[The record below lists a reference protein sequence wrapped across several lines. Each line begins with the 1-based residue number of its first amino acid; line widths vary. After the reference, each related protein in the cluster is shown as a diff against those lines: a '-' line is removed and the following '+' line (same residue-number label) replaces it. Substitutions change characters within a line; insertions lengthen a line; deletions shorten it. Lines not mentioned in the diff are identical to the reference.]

1 MSKAPSRMVL
11 FSRALFGA
19 GAIFLSLQS
28 GAQGFPNRPI
38 KLIVPYPAGGSVDVL
53 GRAVGERLQAVL
65 GQPVVPENRTGAT
78 GTIAHQAI
86 AKAPADGYTI
96 GISGTS
102 PLVLAPHQ
110 YRNLP
115 YDPLKD
121 FAYLSCAGTT
131 PFVLDVHP
139 GVPARNIAEL
149 VAYAK
154 ANPGKLNFGS
164 AGIGNSAHLSAELFM
179 RAAGI
184 SMVHVPY
191 KGNSLAMT
199 DLIAGQIQV
208 LFDPVQTSLPQIRGG
223 KVRPLAVTSK
233 SRFSHLPEVPTV
245 AESGYPTYEFTVW
258 YAFLAPAGTPAPVVA
273 RLNSEINR
281 ILRDTVMK
289 ERFAA
294 QGADLT
300 ESTPEDCAAY
310 VRRDLPFWGKMFAEI
325 GVRPE

>member
-1 MSKAPSRMVL
+1 MSKASSRMLL
-11 FSRALFGA
+11 FSRALFGV
-19 GAIFLSLQS
+19 GAIFMSLQS
-28 GAQGFPNRPI
+28 GAQGFPSRPI

-139 GVPARNIAEL
+139 GVPCL
-149 VAYAK
+149 LY
-154 ANPGKLNFGS
+154 
-164 AGIGNSAHLSAELFM
+164 
-179 RAAGI
+179 
-184 SMVHVPY
+184 
-191 KGNSLAMT
+191 
-199 DLIAGQIQV
+199 
-208 LFDPVQTSLPQIRGG
+208 TSPS
-223 KVRPLAVTSK
+223 P
-233 SRFSHLPEVPTV
+233 
-245 AESGYPTYEFTVW
+245 
-258 YAFLAPAGTPAPVVA
+258 
-273 RLNSEINR
+273 
-281 ILRDTVMK
+281 RD
-289 ERFAA
+289 
-294 QGADLT
+294 
-300 ESTPEDCAAY
+300 S
-310 VRRDLPFWGKMFAEI
+310 
-325 GVRPE
+325 